1 MRARS
6 IVNIKNLTKQY
17 GDFQLQV
24 RNLEI
29 PEGKV
34 IGLIGENGAGKSTL
48 LNLILNQLQI
58 EKDSIRVFEQT
69 YSEHEQDIKSK
80 LGVVLEQNF
89 FPVSF
94 SVEQVERMMSMIYPS
109 WDKIS
114 KTDERI
120 FQRNGGE
127 T

>member
-69 YSEHEQDIKSK
+69 YSEHEQDIK
-80 LGVVLEQNF
+80 
-89 FPVSF
+89 
-94 SVEQVERMMSMIYPS
+94 
-109 WDKIS
+109 
-114 KTDERI
+114 
-120 FQRNGGE
+120 
-127 T
+127 